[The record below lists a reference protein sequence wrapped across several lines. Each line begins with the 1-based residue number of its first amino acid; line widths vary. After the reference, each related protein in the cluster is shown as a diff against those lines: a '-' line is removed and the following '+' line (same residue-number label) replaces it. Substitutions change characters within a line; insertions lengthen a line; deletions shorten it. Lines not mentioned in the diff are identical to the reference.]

1 MTPCVCFVFR
11 LFKPTWSRVLCAAWF
26 LYITSRTMQHGFP
39 SQPSALAYDPCL
51 RLMAIGTK
59 TGALKLCGA
68 PGVVLSGKH
77 QTATAVTQLHF
88 VPGQGRLVSL
98 LDDNS
103 LHLWELAA
111 RGECTVLHESGG
123 DFTLSA
129 RPGALPSGA
138 RATVACVLAGGTRLC
153 VGTESGAVLMLRLPQ
168 LAPLEEGDVEGG
180 GAVSTEVALH
190 AVGVEQR
197 PCRALGPVE
206 ALHQHPARPDL
217 LLIGYGRGA
226 LLVWDLRRHAA
237 QRHHLGAPL
246 ESATWQGT
254 GDGIVSSHSD
264 GSHSVWSPGEEQP
277 QTSVTY
283 GPFPC
288 KAITKILWE
297 DSSNGESLLVFGGG
311 MPRASFGDRHC
322 VTVRRGGGRHAAFDF
337 TSRVVDFFT
346 VHGDATAGGA
356 GSGGDATALVVL
368 VEEELVVLDLATDG
382 WPTVPPPY
390 LSPLHSSAITC
401 SCHVAAV
408 PLRLWERVS
417 ATGRA
422 QRALAPS
429 ASWPILGGRNLLP
442 EPSERNLLLTGHED
456 GTVRFWDASGA
467 GLTPLYILS
476 TAPLFQTDGEHSE
489 GLGPASDDEWPPFVK
504 VGCFDPY
511 SDDPRLG
518 IQKIS
523 LCKFSGR
530 LLVAGTAGQVL
541 IMELGDEAAVQ
552 EIAVVTVDLL
562 KEREGFAWKG
572 HERLVVRPGPRTLPA
587 GYRPGL
593 LLQVLPPAAVT
604 ALVLHAEWRLLAF
617 GTSHGFGLFDYQ
629 KAHVVFARCTLHP
642 SETLAL
648 EGPLSRV
655 KSLKKSLR
663 QSFRRIRKSRVSGKK
678 RADPGSPAT
687 KVQEANARLAEQQQE
702 EAAARDADVAPVQR
716 RVEPRSLDD
725 SLSGLVRCLY
735 FADTFLR
742 DGVRHGPTLWVGTNA
757 GTVFAYSLDVPSPD
771 RRSELAIHALLAKEI
786 QLMHRAPVVSVWVL
800 DGRGRPLPEPLE
812 ASHDLARAA
821 EMQGGHSL
829 LIASEE
835 QFKVFS
841 LPKVTAK
848 TKFKLTAHEGAR
860 VRKVALCDAWGPPGP
875 HGPHGAASGEA
886 AGAAG
891 GGGGGAAGQRDE
903 WHGRSLLL
911 CLTNL
916 GDVHTVSVPGLR
928 PLSRHACVRKEDISA
943 VSSCLFTATA
953 QGLYLQ
959 SPSEFQCFSVLASRS
974 VEPRCRVE
982 VAPYEKDCSPRPQA
996 PGVVDNSPVTIPTM
1010 ANGQRKERERADSL
1024 TEAQGVLEE
1033 IQQTL
1038 AESFLE
1044 TSLGSM
1050 ELTADITMEEVKD
1063 YLATADEAERN
1074 LRRIAEEDAA
1084 ASATAVRGAC

>member
-1 MTPCVCFVFR
+1 M
-11 LFKPTWSRVLCAAWF
+11 
-26 LYITSRTMQHGFP
+26 
-39 SQPSALAYDPCL
+39 
-51 RLMAIGTK
+51 
-59 TGALKLCGA
+59 
-68 PGVVLSGKH
+68 
-77 QTATAVTQLHF
+77 
-88 VPGQGRLVSL
+88 
-98 LDDNS
+98 
-103 LHLWELAA
+103 
-111 RGECTVLHESGG
+111 
-123 DFTLSA
+123 
-129 RPGALPSGA
+129 
-138 RATVACVLAGGTRLC
+138 
-153 VGTESGAVLMLRLPQ
+153 
-168 LAPLEEGDVEGG
+168 
-180 GAVSTEVALH
+180 
-190 AVGVEQR
+190 
-197 PCRALGPVE
+197 
-206 ALHQHPARPDL
+206 
-217 LLIGYGRGA
+217 
-226 LLVWDLRRHAA
+226 
-237 QRHHLGAPL
+237 
-246 ESATWQGT
+246 
-254 GDGIVSSHSD
+254 
-264 GSHSVWSPGEEQP
+264 
-277 QTSVTY
+277 
-283 GPFPC
+283 
-288 KAITKILWE
+288 
-297 DSSNGESLLVFGGG
+297 LVFGGG

-429 ASWPILGGRNLLP
+429 AVSSASSWPILGGRNLLP

-530 LLVAGTAGQVL
+530 LLVAGTAGQVVL

-742 DGVRHGPTLWVGTNA
+742 DGTLAHSGPTLWVGTNA

-860 VRKVALCDAWGPPGP
+860 VRKVALCDA
-875 HGPHGAASGEA
+875 
-886 AGAAG
+886 
-891 GGGGGAAGQRDE
+891 AGQRDE

-953 QGLYLQ
+953 QGRPTVTPARRLTQ
-959 SPSEFQCFSVLASRS
+959 AEITK
-974 VEPRCRVE
+974 E
-982 VAPYEKDCSPRPQA
+982 VPLTSSAVRERPRPRRCGAAFIRAQL
-996 PGVVDNSPVTIPTM
+996 PGSRTQGEGEHAFCILYPPCGRGSDGASGGVETLWPPSPVPPPQWGGGCSRND
-1010 ANGQRKERERADSL
+1010 A
-1024 TEAQGVLEE
+1024 
-1033 IQQTL
+1033 
-1038 AESFLE
+1038 

-1084 ASATAVRGAC
+1084 ASATAVR

>member
-1 MTPCVCFVFR
+1 
-11 LFKPTWSRVLCAAWF
+11 
-26 LYITSRTMQHGFP
+26 
-39 SQPSALAYDPCL
+39 
-51 RLMAIGTK
+51 
-59 TGALKLCGA
+59 
-68 PGVVLSGKH
+68 
-77 QTATAVTQLHF
+77 
-88 VPGQGRLVSL
+88 
-98 LDDNS
+98 
-103 LHLWELAA
+103 
-111 RGECTVLHESGG
+111 
-123 DFTLSA
+123 
-129 RPGALPSGA
+129 
-138 RATVACVLAGGTRLC
+138 
-153 VGTESGAVLMLRLPQ
+153 
-168 LAPLEEGDVEGG
+168 
-180 GAVSTEVALH
+180 
-190 AVGVEQR
+190 
-197 PCRALGPVE
+197 
-206 ALHQHPARPDL
+206 
-217 LLIGYGRGA
+217 
-226 LLVWDLRRHAA
+226 
-237 QRHHLGAPL
+237 
-246 ESATWQGT
+246 
-254 GDGIVSSHSD
+254 
-264 GSHSVWSPGEEQP
+264 
-277 QTSVTY
+277 
-283 GPFPC
+283 
-288 KAITKILWE
+288 
-297 DSSNGESLLVFGGG
+297 
-311 MPRASFGDRHC
+311 
-322 VTVRRGGGRHAAFDF
+322 
-337 TSRVVDFFT
+337 
-346 VHGDATAGGA
+346 
-356 GSGGDATALVVL
+356 
-368 VEEELVVLDLATDG
+368 
-382 WPTVPPPY
+382 PTVPPPY

-530 LLVAGTAGQVL
+530 LLVAGTAGQVVL

-678 RADPGSPAT
+678 RDPPPPPPVGAQ
-687 KVQEANARLAEQQQE
+687 VQEANARLAEQQQE

-742 DGVRHGPTLWVGTNA
+742 DGTRQCPTLWVGTNA

-860 VRKVALCDAWGPPGP
+860 VRKVALCDA
-875 HGPHGAASGEA
+875 
-886 AGAAG
+886 
-891 GGGGGAAGQRDE
+891 AGQRDE

-953 QGLYLQ
+953 QGVGVRCP
-959 SPSEFQCFSVLASRS
+959 SPWRRRTTWRAP
-974 VEPRCRVE
+974 PRC
-982 VAPYEKDCSPRPQA
+982 
-996 PGVVDNSPVTIPTM
+996 
-1010 ANGQRKERERADSL
+1010 
-1024 TEAQGVLEE
+1024 
-1033 IQQTL
+1033 
-1038 AESFLE
+1038 
-1044 TSLGSM
+1044 
-1050 ELTADITMEEVKD
+1050 
-1063 YLATADEAERN
+1063 
-1074 LRRIAEEDAA
+1074 
-1084 ASATAVRGAC
+1084 